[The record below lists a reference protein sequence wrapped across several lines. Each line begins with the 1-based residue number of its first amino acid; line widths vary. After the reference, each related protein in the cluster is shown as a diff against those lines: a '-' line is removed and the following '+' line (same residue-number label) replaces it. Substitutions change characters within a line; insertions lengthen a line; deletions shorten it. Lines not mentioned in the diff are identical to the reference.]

1 LGKNE
6 IYDKELPHSWTDY
19 LDDYPNFLCRT
30 EFFFKEPVGTP
41 VYPSGIPDMHTIHDP
56 MISMS

>member
-19 LDDYPNFLCRT
+19 LDDYTTRN
-30 EFFFKEPVGTP
+30 
-41 VYPSGIPDMHTIHDP
+41 
-56 MISMS
+56 MSAYDLFVVTMDEIVIDL